1 MKKLAVFLLLGCF
14 IIGCVNKV
22 EPDKAKSLVEKLL
35 NDVKAENYK
44 DIDSYYTNS
53 FNDIEPKEK
62 KIEKYKKL
70 KDVMGSLQSFSL
82 IDSKENKSEDNVQ
95 SITLRYDLNYANAK
109 GEGTFIIIN
118 DDGNIRITFQNIV
131 SKN

>member
-1 MKKLAVFLLLGCF
+1 MKKLAVILLF
-14 IIGCVNKV
+14 VAIGCVNKV
-22 EPDKAKSLVEKLL
+22 EPDKAKVLVEKLL

-53 FNDIEPKEK
+53 FNDSEPKEK

-82 IDSKENKSEDNVQ
+82 IDSKENKSEDNVA
-95 SITLRYDLNYANAK
+95 SVTLKYDLNYSNVK
-109 GEGTFIIIN
+109 GEGTFTVIN
-118 DDGNIRITFQNIV
+118 DDGSIRITFQNIV